1 MDLSYVQFLK
11 MCKKQNKLELW
22 TKATK
27 KYKVSPFIIMV
38 ARMKV
43 QPHGMVYDWC
53 RIEHREHGS
62 LI

>member
-11 MCKKQNKLELW
+11 MCKKKQNKLELW

-38 ARMKV
+38 TRMKV
-43 QPHGMVYDWC
+43 QPNGMVYD
-53 RIEHREHGS
+53 
-62 LI
+62 